1 MDQVLENLKKVRRMK
16 TGFGYNRLY
25 SHMEFSNIKKNRSK
39 NNWNVGI
46 HIAVRADSSH
56 NEKP

>member
-1 MDQVLENLKKVRRMK
+1 MDQVLENLKKVRKMK
-16 TGFGYNRLY
+16 IGFGYNHLY
-25 SHMEFSNIKKNRSK
+25 SHMEFSNIKKIRSK

-46 HIAVRADSSH
+46 HIAVLAGFSH